1 MRRTVITIVV
11 IVLIA
16 LLLALLFLLFLPPG
30 KLGIHTLE
38 IILNRDSIGPRF
50 GMIFIR

>member
-16 LLLALLFLLFLPPG
+16 LVLALLFLLLLPPG
-30 KLGIHTLE
+30 K
-38 IILNRDSIGPRF
+38 S
-50 GMIFIR
+50 GMHLLPISSSPTPWW

>member
-16 LLLALLFLLFLPPG
+16 LILALLFLLLLPPG
-30 KLGIHTLE
+30 KSGMHMLE
-38 IILNRDSIGPRF
+38 IILNRDSVGPRF
-50 GMIFIR
+50 GMISKY